1 MVRDMTTGS
10 SAKKLILFSI
20 PLLIGQVFQQFYNMV
35 DSIVVGQYVG
45 KEAFAAV
52 GSTGSITFF
61 VLGLVFGACSG
72 FAIPVAQDFGAG
84 DVKGVRRCV
93 ANIIYIGA
101 AFAAVMTLITAPLT
115 TQILELMGTK
125 PELMDDAYDYLFW
138 IFVGLAAQM
147 MYNLLAGILRSLG
160 DSRTPLVFLI
170 LSSLLN
176 VALDILFVRNFGM
189 GVKGASIAT
198 VLARRASA
206 A

>member
-1 MVRDMTTGS
+1 MTTGS

-101 AFAAVMTLITAPLT
+101 AFAAVMTDVYKRQVSQTGNSRKFHVTKEGFFIRTARC
-115 TQILELMGTK
+115 
-125 PELMDDAYDYLFW
+125 
-138 IFVGLAAQM
+138 V
-147 MYNLLAGILRSLG
+147 
-160 DSRTPLVFLI
+160 
-170 LSSLLN
+170 
-176 VALDILFVRNFGM
+176 
-189 GVKGASIAT
+189 
-198 VLARRASA
+198 
-206 A
+206 